1 MKTAK
6 KTQFED
12 IRFHLRL
19 IRQEE
24 LRKLTG
30 FKSQGFI
37 SQLLNKKRSNPNSK
51 RSKKE
56 TRTILRNA
64 IVEYHKM
71 YGIPIEYVP
80 MKYSD

>member
-1 MKTAK
+1 MKTPK
-6 KTQFED
+6 KIQFED
-12 IRFHLRL
+12 IRFHKGL

-37 SQLLNKKRSNPNSK
+37 SQLLNKKRSNPKSK

-64 IVEYHKM
+64 IVEYHKVM
-71 YGIPIEYVP
+71 GIPLEFVP
-80 MKYSD
+80 MQYND